1 MTGVGSRPYLASAS
15 AAAIVGTSGSADA
28 IAAASSHATDGVVV
42 LEDLYATVDYRTH
55 LAGVYVGR
63 ALEDVLQ

>member
-1 MTGVGSRPYLASAS
+1 MADAGSRHDADAY
-15 AAAIVGTSGSADA
+15 ADA